1 MSNSNVI
8 KCSNCSLVN
17 FATALFCKRCRAPFH
32 SSAENVEGQTVN
44 ININFPAPID
54 KININTPR
62 REQTNYQPQQPQF
75 EQFQPPQQIQQNQ
88 NTESYQPQNQTGFQQ
103 WQQMNAQMQPP
114 PQQFNAQPYN
124 PAFPHP
130 HQRPSG
136 GIYRHG
142 KEVVV
147 HKNAQMP
154 ERCVKCNDHI
164 SGYDAGGFARQKY
177 RWHNPLVYIALISP
191 LIYLILAAV
200 LSQNA
205 TLDIPLCHKHLE
217 DRKSTG
223 KTLLISGIGSTIAI
237 FFFGSLGY
245 AGIAFLLFL
254 ASVIGLPIA
263 YNYLYKPLQISK
275 IENDYVYLKGVNDE
289 YTSQLPYC

>member
-8 KCSNCSLVN
+8 KCQNCNLVN

-32 SSAENVEGQTVN
+32 PSAENAEDRTVN

-54 KININTPR
+54 KINVNMPR
-62 REQTNYQPQQPQF
+62 REQTNYQTRTEF
-75 EQFQPPQQIQQNQ
+75 EQYQQPPQIQQ
-88 NTESYQPQNQTGFQQ
+88 TDAYQPQNQTGFQQ
-103 WQQMNAQMQPP
+103 WQELNAQANP
-114 PQQFNAQPYN
+114 PQRINAQPYN

-142 KEVVV
+142 KEIVV
-147 HKNAQMP
+147 HKNALMP

-200 LSQNA
+200 LSQTA

-217 DRKSTG
+217 SRKSAG
-223 KTLLISGIGSTIAI
+223 KTLLVSGVLSAIA
-237 FFFGSLGY
+237 FFFFISMDYGGFAAL
-245 AGIAFLLFL
+245 IFL
-254 ASVIGLPIA
+254 ASLIGLPFA
-263 YNYLYKPLQISK
+263 NQYYYKPLQVTK

-289 YTSQLPYC
+289 YISQLPYC